1 MKRVALRRIVSKIAS
16 RRIET
21 RRVASSVVVC
31 HGGFKAELKLFDDYS
46 SLPAL
51 PAVTVVIILRQNNL
65 V

>member
-46 SLPAL
+46 SLPDCLQSQSSSFCAK
-51 PAVTVVIILRQNNL
+51 TI
-65 V
+65 